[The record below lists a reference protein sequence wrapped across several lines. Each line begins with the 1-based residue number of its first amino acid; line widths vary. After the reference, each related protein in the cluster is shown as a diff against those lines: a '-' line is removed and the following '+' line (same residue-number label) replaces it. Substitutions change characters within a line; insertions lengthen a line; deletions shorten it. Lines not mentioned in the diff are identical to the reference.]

1 MHTGTISL
9 CDRIAYNIKSTDTKE
24 TILKDLET
32 RFGIRILQ
40 RHWHALDDKGLG
52 HIRRIPHLA
61 CLRSNGNPYY
71 MYFTRYEDNP
81 IIYFVDKK
89 IQPNYAAP
97 RIILGKGCFDPSLY
111 DNTVLEGEMV
121 KDKQGA
127 WVFLITDVIGWK
139 GKHLDKVQLPHR
151 IKLATQLLSDHY
163 TPDDILDICS
173 FQIKKYAY
181 ATKDGAMA
189 LLALAEELP
198 YTTRG
203 MYFWP
208 FHLSLKPKLINFDE
222 SLIKEVR
229 RKVKDTPDFLL
240 SAPAPVSS
248 STEAA
253 ANEREP
259 EPERERES
267 ESNSEPTRI
276 EPAAPGQQLMYL
288 KKTENP
294 DIYDVLAQPH
304 SQKVGVAHV
313 PTLAV
318 SKRLRAT
325 FKDLTVA
332 VSVPFYCTFNE
343 TFQKWS
349 PQSMAPQAGF

>member
-24 TILKDLET
+24 AILKDLET

-40 RHWHALDDKGLG
+40 RHWHALDDKGIG

-97 RIILGKGCFDPSLY
+97 RIILAKGRFDPSLY

-240 SAPAPVSS
+240 SAPA
-248 STEAA
+248 STSEAVA
-253 ANEREP
+253 GAGAGAGAEP
-259 EPERERES
+259 GPKPE
-267 ESNSEPTRI
+267 RI
-276 EPAAPGQQLMYL
+276 EPVVSEAVPGGHQLMYL

-318 SKRLRAT
+318 SKRLRAV